1 MNDSLKKS
9 PDNQTLFQAAH
20 MMSLIAMTVASA
32 ALGVEGILLDWE
44 KWPMIP
50 IFAAVIF
57 CWVIHLQQTFSD
69 RNRITIFCMVL
80 MGLLFYYGVHPTS
93 TFDLSVTAC
102 IGIVLCATTGVKKL
116 ISICVAT
123 FCISFFYNIVL
134 ILSESPELFDALMF
148 SRIVYHPL
156 IVFVVGWLGRSLIDL
171 WTRVLD
177 HSKEEVE
184 QLTEA
189 TGRFN
194 EFLTKVSHEIRTPI
208 NAVLGLSGI
217 AVEQTQNK
225 EQRENLKAIQNA
237 GKRVAEQISDILDYS
252 EIDRQ
257 NFAMNHEE
265 YMLASLLHD
274 LVMEIRPYMKKG
286 VEMIIDVDPSIP
298 AMLRS
303 DVSKLKKII
312 WHLVNN
318 ALKFTKEGGV
328 YLRFTSQKEDYGI
341 NLIID
346 ISDTGEG
353 MTEEEVERLFDG
365 YYQGKNAY
373 TRSTSGLG
381 LGMAIVN
388 GYVSALGGFVHI
400 ESTPDEGTTVRVTV
414 PQQVVDPAGCISV
427 HDPGKLV
434 VGGFFNFEKH
444 YSPVVRDYYNS
455 MVFNIVKGLNVQL
468 HRVDTEENLKR
479 LNTSL
484 RMTHLFVS
492 EAEYMSSTEYIEELA
507 KSFSVSVIAGPDL
520 VLPASSKV
528 HIMEKPFYCFPAAE
542 LLNRSSDDD
551 FTDKYMYCHGVR
563 ALVVDDEPLNL
574 TVARDILGR
583 YDINVSTANSGQEAI
598 ELCTHETYD
607 IVFMDH
613 MMPGMDG
620 IEAMRRIRSD
630 ILGAWKS
637 VPMVAL
643 TANAVSTARESF
655 RIAGFDGFVA
665 KPIDILELERVLRL
679 VLPKTVVTFE
689 DRPHSRK
696 SVRRHKLETEPAGMG
711 ENAENESE
719 DLRDNEVIDEYTPL
733 RNLGVDLSQ
742 GLLYCQKDEDF
753 YRTLLLQFASEAPA
767 KLKNLEKFYEQ
778 KNLPDYSILVHAL
791 KSTAKMIGATEL
803 STKAKDL
810 EEASKAGDIA
820 TIEAGHR
827 SAMDDYKVL
836 TDTIMNTFG
845 SGAKEADAPESADDA
860 LEFGPGAGEGS
871 DDALEFGPGT
881 GESADDALEFSP
893 AGSEKNTEEEVR

>member
-1 MNDSLKKS
+1 MKELQNKQS
-9 PDNQTLFQAAH
+9 DNQTLFQAAH
-20 MMSLIAMTVASA
+20 MMCLIAMTVASA
-32 ALGVEGILLDWE
+32 ALLVVGILLNWE

-57 CWVIHLQQTFSD
+57 CWVIHLQQNFSD
-69 RNRITIFCMVL
+69 RHRIIIFCMVL
-80 MGLLFYYGVHPTS
+80 MGLLFYYGIHPTS

-116 ISICVAT
+116 ITVCVIT
-123 FCISFFYNIVL
+123 FCISFFYNVI
-134 ILSESPELFDALMF
+134 IIISETPELLDALMF
-148 SRIVYHPL
+148 SRIIYHPL
-156 IVFVVGWLGRSLIDL
+156 IVFVVGWLGRALIDL
-171 WTRVLD
+171 WTQVLD
-177 HSKEEVE
+177 HSKAEIE
-184 QLTEA
+184 QLTES

-208 NAVLGLSGI
+208 NAVLGLSSI
-217 AVEQTQNK
+217 ALEQTQDK
-225 EQRENLKAIQNA
+225 DQVSNLKSIQSA

-257 NFAMNHEE
+257 KFAMNREE

-274 LVMEIRPYMKKG
+274 LVMEVRPYMKKG

-318 ALKFTKEGGV
+318 AIKFTSEGGV
-328 YLRFTSQKEDYGI
+328 YLRFTSQQEDYGI
-341 NLIID
+341 NLIIE

-353 MTEEEVERLFDG
+353 MTDKEIDRLFDG

-388 GYVSALGGFVHI
+388 GYVTALGGFVHI
-400 ESTPDEGTTVRVTV
+400 ESRPGEGTTVRVTV
-414 PQQVVDPAGCISV
+414 PQEIVDPSGCISV
-427 HDPGKLV
+427 RDPGKLV

-444 YSPVVRDYYNS
+444 YSPMVRDYYNS
-455 MVFNIVKGLNVQL
+455 MVLNIVKGLNVQL

-492 EAEYMSSTEYIEELA
+492 EAEYASSTSYIEELA
-507 KSFSVSVIAGPDL
+507 KNFSVSVIAGPEL

-542 LLNRSSDDD
+542 VLNRASDED

-583 YDINVSTANSGQEAI
+583 YDINVATASSGQEAI
-598 ELCTHETYD
+598 DLCSHETFD

-665 KPIDILELERVLRL
+665 KPIDILELERVLKI

-696 SVRRHKLETEPAGMG
+696 SSRKHKLETESASAYIDLNDVTD
-711 ENAENESE
+711 NAPVP
-719 DLRDNEVIDEYTPL
+719 DNSVVDEYTPL

-742 GLLYCQKDEDF
+742 GLLYCQKDEEF
-753 YRTLLLQFASEAPA
+753 YRTLLLQFASEAA
-767 KLKNLEKFYEQ
+767 DKLHNLEKFY
-778 KNLPDYSILVHAL
+778 KNGDLPDYSILVHAL
-791 KSTAKMIGATEL
+791 KSTAKMIGATGL
-803 STKAKDL
+803 SEKAKAL
-810 EEASKAGDIA
+810 EEASKAGDVA
-820 TIEAGHR
+820 TVEAGHR
-827 SAMDDYKVL
+827 SAMDDYKKL
-836 TDTIMNTFG
+836 TDTILNTFG
-845 SGAKEADAPESADDA
+845 DGVPASEEGSSPTPANDDGTSESEAPDEDI
-860 LEFGPGAGEGS
+860 LEFGPAGDMNG
-871 DDALEFGPGT
+871 
-881 GESADDALEFSP
+881 
-893 AGSEKNTEEEVR
+893 EEEK